1 MDSLRTSLQEDV
13 EKDVSTKRI
22 RLHVQKGGT
31 NEAIV
36 TIEGIVTTF
45 YQKQIIQEAVKRSC
59 HRRDIQFQV
68 INNLQVTQCPQSE
81 S

>member
-1 MDSLRTSLQEDV
+1 MDALQATLQ
-13 EKDVSTKRI
+13 KDVASDASTNQFQ
-22 RLHVQKGGT
+22 LHVHKNGT

-59 HRRDIQFQV
+59 CRLEIQFRV
-68 INNLQVTQCPQSE
+68 VNNLQVAHWPQSE
-81 S
+81 I